1 MPLRPKRFTKYKIL
15 CYNIRYEK
23 LECDFQKFKGV
34 DGALITSEP
43 GTFYLSGY
51 INDAAFI
58 LLTKDSALYFTDSR
72 YTEEA
77 TAACGDLAEVV
88 TVKAATS
95 FRRLRNTSGSLI

>member
-1 MPLRPKRFTKYKIL
+1 MKNLNAIFK
-15 CYNIRYEK
+15 
-23 LECDFQKFKGV
+23 KFKGV

-77 TAACGDLAEVV
+77 TAACGDLAEDLGEAVAPALE
-88 TVKAATS
+88 TFGSDACLIHS
-95 FRRLRNTSGSLI
+95 FDRLFTNCLEMSF